1 VILAFAVRTAAVL
14 VGICSCCGAF
24 VTVPT
29 VGIIGV
35 VRIQARDM
43 DCVLIGPV
51 VGLILGTLG
60 AADTGRSNPA
70 QNQQYDEDDH
80 DYPDDTDPAVTVAV
94 AVTAE
99 AATEATK
106 QKDDEDNDEYK
117 SERHGL
123 TPLVDPDDPSSPM
136 LMP

>member
-1 VILAFAVRTAAVL
+1 MILAFAVRTASVL
-14 VGICSCCGAF
+14 VGICFCCGAF
-24 VTVPT
+24 VTLPT

-43 DCVLIGPV
+43 GCVLIGPV
-51 VGLILGTLG
+51 VGSILGMLV
-60 AADTGRSNPA
+60 AADTGGSNPA
-70 QNQQYDEDDH
+70 QDQQYDEDNH
-80 DYPDDTDPAVTVAV
+80 DYPDDADPAVTEAI

-106 QKDDEDNDEYK
+106 QKDDENNDEYK

-123 TPLVDPDDPSSPM
+123 TPLVDPDDPR
-136 LMP
+136 